1 MRVIQPS
8 LRDAR
13 NVELAPALKRR
24 AILTMS
30 LRDRSSEAGG
40 RNPKLEYRNPKQ
52 LPNQK
57 SEPKR
62 RRKSAVP
69 EGQSTIAH
77 RFNGGIRRQSIT
89 SPEGTV
95 EVQSHKYFTPYN
107 RRVVQPSLRD
117 AGNVELAPALKRR
130 AILTMSLRDLPD
142 PRRETPDPRSQT
154 PEGSSRGLQHCRLRV
169 QGGLPASAGCRPRD
183 FS

>member
-57 SEPKR
+57 SKPKR
-62 RRKSAVP
+62 RRKIAVP
-69 EGQSTIAH
+69 EGQPTIAH
-77 RFNGGIRRQSIT
+77 RFNGGTRRQSII

-95 EVQSHKYFTPYN
+95 EVQSHKYFASHDV
-107 RRVVQPSLRD
+107 RVIQPSLRD
-117 AGNVELAPALKRR
+117 AGDLDPVPALKRR
-130 AILTMSLRDLPD
+130 AILT
-142 PRRETPDPRSQT
+142 
-154 PEGSSRGLQHCRLRV
+154 
-169 QGGLPASAGCRPRD
+169 
-183 FS
+183 